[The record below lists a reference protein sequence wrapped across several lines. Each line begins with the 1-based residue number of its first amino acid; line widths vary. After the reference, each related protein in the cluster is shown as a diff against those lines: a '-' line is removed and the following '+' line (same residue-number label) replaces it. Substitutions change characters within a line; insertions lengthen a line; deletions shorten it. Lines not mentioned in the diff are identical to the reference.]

1 MMKKN
6 LMQAALLILI
16 IITVGI
22 AGCVAANN
30 QTIGGDKDEHGCLI
44 AAGYSWCEAKQK
56 CLRIWE
62 ENCTG
67 GGAQLANPASVFC
80 VEGGGTHKV
89 IDTPEGQVGYCEF
102 PDGNVCEEWEFF
114 RSNSTTCNP
123 PPA

>member
-16 IITVGI
+16 IITIGI
-22 AGCVAANN
+22 AGCVTAND

-62 ENCTG
+62 ENCTS

-123 PPA
+123 PE